1 MNENMAKSLFRT
13 VPGILLGSGLI
24 APLCSNQPLSGHLVL
39 GAIATLSLF
48 IMMLVIAIFGE
59 RIPHNGR
66 AAFAALLT
74 GGTVSLAAIAIT
86 PFFRQNRLPV
96 ETIAPLLIVAALL
109 ALYTEA
115 YAVKKRIQ
123 PVLLDTVGIGLSF
136 IVLLC
141 LCGGVRD
148 LAVNHFVGKKMI
160 IPGMEPVAY
169 FGTPSGIFLIVA
181 LAVAIIAFFSNRK
194 KRTNE

>member
-13 VPGILLGSGLI
+13 APGILLGSGLI
-24 APLCSNQPLSGHLVL
+24 APLCSNQPLSGHLAL
-39 GAIATLSLF
+39 GGVATLSFLF
-48 IMMLVIAIFGE
+48 MMLVIAIFGE

-74 GGTVSLAAIAIT
+74 GGTVSIAAIVIS
-86 PFFRQNRLPV
+86 PFFRENRLPV
-96 ETIAPLLIVAALL
+96 ETMAPLLLVAALL

-123 PVLLDTVGIGLSF
+123 PVLLDTAGIGLGF
-136 IVLLC
+136 ITLLC

-148 LAVNHFVGKKMI
+148 LAANHFGGNKMI

-169 FGTPSGIFLIVA
+169 FETPSGIFLIVA
-181 LAVAIIAFFSNRK
+181 LAVALFTLFSK
-194 KRTNE
+194 KKKGTTV